1 VGIWSWL
8 WGNGSD
14 ATPNAN
20 TAGVAPASV
29 AAPDYSPGDPDGVV
43 FDNEPTFHRSLPF
56 VQPAPWDGW
65 PAEWGVPHWDFQS
78 RFNELV
84 DIAWACLD
92 LNASVLSTM
101 PVYKTKGGVV
111 VEPSTWMLNPDPT
124 IYTSWHE
131 FAKQLFWDYMLGEA
145 FVLPVATGSDGWP
158 LTFRVMPPWSVD
170 VQMSGGRRV
179 YRLGGVTGPD
189 VTDEILHIRYK
200 SSTDQPRGTGPL
212 EIAGARMVTAGVLA
226 RYVRN
231 MAVTGGVVAQTLES
245 DQPINNA
252 KAQELVDRWME
263 SRVANL
269 GAPPVFGSGLK
280 LVDHMQMSP
289 TDMAMLEISQV
300 TEARIAVLL
309 GVPPFLVGLPSG
321 GNSMTYSNVESL
333 FDFHDRS
340 SLRPKASNVMAAL
353 SGWSLPR
360 GSNAELNRDEYSRPA
375 LAERAN
381 AWATLHGI
389 DVLSPEEIRAIERL
403 PGSLA
408 ANVAPRSGNDAA
420 EARNLAEMVQKI
432 YLGVGVVLSADE
444 ARQIIN
450 QAGGDLPTG
459 FTPTPVPAPALT
471 GGEV

>member
-29 AAPDYSPGDPDGVV
+29 AAPDYTPGDPDGVV
-43 FDNEPTFHRSLPF
+43 FDNEATFHRSLPF

-65 PAEWGVPHWDFQS
+65 PAEWGVPQWDFQS

-101 PVYKTKGGVV
+101 PVYKMRNGQII
-111 VEPSTWMLNPDPT
+111 EPSTWMTNPDPT
-124 IYTSWHE
+124 IYTSWPE

-158 LTFRVMPPWSVD
+158 LTFRVMPPWSIHVE
-170 VQMSGGRRV
+170 MAGGMRR

-212 EIAGARMVTAGVLA
+212 EIAGARMLTAGVLA

-269 GAPPVFGSGLK
+269 GAPPVFGSGLR

-289 TDMAMLEISQV
+289 TDMAMLEISQF

-321 GNSMTYSNVESL
+321 DSMTYSNLQQV

-340 SLRPKASNVMAAL
+340 SLRPKASAVM
-353 SGWSLPR
+353 SGFSDWALPR
-360 GSNAELNRDEYSRPA
+360 GTTAELNRDEYSRPA
-375 LAERAN
+375 FAERAH
-381 AWATLHGI
+381 AAVELIQVGAI
-389 DVLSPEEIRAIERL
+389 SVDEFRAAERL
-403 PGSLA
+403 TGEAP
-408 ANVAPRSGNDAA
+408 NVAP
-420 EARNLAEMVQKI
+420 V
-432 YLGVGVVLSADE
+432 
-444 ARQIIN
+444 
-450 QAGGDLPTG
+450 
-459 FTPTPVPAPALT
+459 ALT

>member
-1 VGIWSWL
+1 VGLWSWL

-20 TAGVAPASV
+20 TAGVSPASV
-29 AAPDYSPGDPDGVV
+29 AAPDYTPGDPDGVV
-43 FDNEPTFHRSLPF
+43 FDNEATFHRSLPF

-65 PAEWGVPHWDFQS
+65 PAEWGVPNWDFQS

-101 PVYKTKGGVV
+101 PVYKMRNGQII
-111 VEPSTWMLNPDPT
+111 EPSTWMTNPDPT

-158 LTFRVMPPWSVD
+158 LTFRVMPPWSID
-170 VQMSGGRRV
+170 VEMAGGMRR

-189 VTDEILHIRYK
+189 VSDEILHIRYK

-212 EIAGARMVTAGVLA
+212 EIAGARMLTAGVLA

-231 MAVTGGVVAQTLES
+231 MATTGGVVAQTLES
-245 DQPINNA
+245 DQAINNET
-252 KAQELVDRWME
+252 AQAILDRWME
-263 SRVANL
+263 SRAANV
-269 GAPPVFGSGLK
+269 GAPPVFGAGLK

-289 TDMAMLEISQV
+289 TDMAMLEISQF

-309 GVPPFLVGLPSG
+309 GVPPSLVGLPSG
-321 GNSMTYSNVESL
+321 DSMTYSNVQQV

-340 SLRPKASNVMAAL
+340 SLRPKASAVM
-353 SGWSLPR
+353 SGFSDWALPR
-360 GSNAELNRDEYSRPA
+360 GTTAELNRDEYSRPA
-375 LAERAN
+375 FAERAD
-381 AWATLHGI
+381 AWVKLKTAGMVSV
-389 DVLSPEEIRAIERL
+389 DEYR
-403 PGSLA
+403 
-408 ANVAPRSGNDAA
+408 AA
-420 EARNLAEMVQKI
+420 ERFTGEAPEVA
-432 YLGVGVVLSADE
+432 VV
-444 ARQIIN
+444 
-450 QAGGDLPTG
+450 
-459 FTPTPVPAPALT
+459 ALT

>member
-1 VGIWSWL
+1 M

-29 AAPDYSPGDPDGVV
+29 AAPDYTPGDPDGVV
-43 FDNEPTFHRSLPF
+43 FDNEATFHRSLPF

-65 PAEWGVPHWDFQS
+65 PAEWGVPQWDFQS

-101 PVYKTKGGVV
+101 PVYKMRNGQII
-111 VEPSTWMLNPDPT
+111 EPSTWMTNPDPT
-124 IYTSWHE
+124 IYTSWPE

-158 LTFRVMPPWSVD
+158 LTFRVMPPWSIHVE
-170 VQMSGGRRV
+170 MAGGMRR

-212 EIAGARMVTAGVLA
+212 EIAGARMLTAGVLA

-269 GAPPVFGSGLK
+269 GAPPVFGSGLR

-289 TDMAMLEISQV
+289 TDMAMLEISQF

-321 GNSMTYSNVESL
+321 DSMTYSNLQQV

-340 SLRPKASNVMAAL
+340 SLRPKASAVM
-353 SGWSLPR
+353 SGFSDWALPR
-360 GSNAELNRDEYSRPA
+360 GTTAELNRDEYSRPA
-375 LAERAN
+375 FAERAH
-381 AWATLHGI
+381 AAVELIQVGAI
-389 DVLSPEEIRAIERL
+389 SVDEFRAAERL
-403 PGSLA
+403 TGEAP
-408 ANVAPRSGNDAA
+408 NVAP
-420 EARNLAEMVQKI
+420 V
-432 YLGVGVVLSADE
+432 
-444 ARQIIN
+444 
-450 QAGGDLPTG
+450 
-459 FTPTPVPAPALT
+459 ALT